1 MCIACMVRV
10 RLQYHDVPLLKDA
23 MLRWRKFEV
32 YHRGGGGSAD
42 GSSKD
47 SGGMDWIDVTEL
59 TDLGDMFAC
68 FDGLGY

>member
-1 MCIACMVRV
+1 
-10 RLQYHDVPLLKDA
+10 

-42 GSSKD
+42 GSSKE
-47 SGGMDWIDVTEL
+47 SGSMDWIDVTEL
-59 TDLGDMFAC
+59 TDMGDMFAC